1 MIVPR
6 SRLRAL
12 LMCLCLAAIACGGGN
27 PAQPSGSRS
36 VLDQDRRHEGTL
48 TCLVDGVSYLSRQR
62 SELRERHLETS
73 RAIMPRSPSR

>member
-27 PAQPSGSRS
+27 PAQPSGSGS
-36 VLDQDRRHEGTL
+36 GSGSGSTPNKGTL

-62 SELRERHLETS
+62 SELRERHLE
-73 RAIMPRSPSR
+73 RREQ